1 MKYILNK
8 PLCIYELGGR
18 TNQEDFQ
25 IPSDDGVTADSRLFI
40 LCDGMGGHESGEVA
54 SRTVSETMY
63 EWIERHRAQGKQITI
78 DLFNEAL
85 AAAYDALDEKDKS
98 TTERKMGTTMT
109 FLMLTD
115 EGAMVAHIGDSRVYQ
130 FRPGQRKPLFMTRDH
145 SLVNDLIMI
154 GEITEEEAK
163 TAPNRNVI
171 TRAIQPHQERRAKAD
186 IAMLTDVKSGDWF
199 YMCSDGMLE
208 KMEDDEL
215 ADILTN
221 EEWTD
226 EKKRQE
232 LIDRTKNN
240 RDNHSAFLIHVKEVI
255 RTAQGG
261 PDEYKEGPVAVIVGV
276 DEESPVLECD
286 NPIVEDAASASEH
299 ESGEPDPEGKKEKD
313 GKGEKDEKELP
324 ATSDSHPNQLPQ
336 VMNKKEKKKGCF
348 ITGLLLVVLAILL
361 CLLVRPAK
369 NPIDWSSIK
378 NSIVS
383 RQDRKDNPLSEESK
397 PEIQEDRND
406 SNRHNPTPPKTQP
419 TVAKDTTPSV
429 VVDTVTAPVSA
440 TPADTITNP
449 LPVETEAAASAS
461 DGETSVPAEE
471 TPASDEETAGVSSLE
486 SSSNKTQ
493 GHTSTTKRVV
503 RGKGHS
509 SGLI

>member
-1 MKYILNK
+1 M
-8 PLCIYELGGR
+8 GGR

-240 RDNHSAFLIHVKEVI
+240 RDNHSAFLIHVKEVMHI
-255 RTAQGG
+255 AQSG
-261 PDEYKEGPVAVIVGV
+261 EEANSEVPVAVVVGV
-276 DEESPVLECD
+276 EEESLSLVGAD
-286 NPIVEDAASASEH
+286 SAVESAASASEH
-299 ESGEPDPEGKKEKD
+299 ESSEPDPEGKKEKD

-397 PEIQEDRND
+397 PDIQEDRND

-419 TVAKDTTPSV
+419 VDGKDATPFV
-429 VVDTVTAPVSA
+429 VVDTVTVPVSEV
-440 TPADTITNP
+440 PADTLSNP
-449 LPVETEAAASAS
+449 IPVGTEAAASAS
-461 DGETSVPAEE
+461 DGDTSVPAVE
-471 TPASDEETAGVSSLE
+471 TSTSDEETSGVSSLE
-486 SSSNKTQ
+486 SSPKTQ